1 MADHPDGDPAGLQE
15 EGFPASSSP
24 GASCPRSSPWAGC
37 TSPSGSRTSKALV
50 KSNQNLIKID
60 PGYFKSFLV
69 NPGFLFHDH
78 HRPRRSAA
86 AGLVADDLKHSSL
99 QLYFSRPLT
108 KKDYLLGKL
117 SVIAFFV
124 LVLTAVPW
132 LVLVVFKL
140 IFAGS
145 LKFLAAYPWLP
156 LSILGYAAL
165 LAVFFGFYFLLL
177 SASSRNG
184 ATSPSS
190 SSRPIS
196 SPTSSPASSAA
207 SSGPR
212 TWPCS
217 RSRPTSC
224 RPALSSSA
232 EAALSR
238 ILVYWSFAV
247 LAAIAVLAL
256 VVLDRRIRGVEVIE
270 VTAVI
275 AAAQPLQ
282 VVRQRP
288 RPERRQPGDRAAAS
302 PACWARTAPASRPS

>member
-1 MADHPDGDPAGLQE
+1 MATIREKGYTHWDGVLVRRRFAWWPITRTGIQLAFKKKAFRFFFSGGFLPAFFALGGLYVSERLEDFQ
-15 EGFPASSSP
+15 
-24 GASCPRSSPWAGC
+24 
-37 TSPSGSRTSKALV
+37 ALV

-69 NPGFLFHDH
+69 NPGFLFMIIIVLVF
-78 HRPRRSAA
+78 AA

-140 IFAGS
+140 IFAGN

-177 SASSRNG
+177 SASSRN
-184 ATSPSS
+184 A
-190 SSRPIS
+190 RYV
-196 SPTSSPASSAA
+196 A
-207 SSGPR
+207 
-212 TWPCS
+212 
-217 RSRPTSC
+217 
-224 RPALSSSA
+224 
-232 EAALSR
+232 
-238 ILVYWSFAV
+238 ILVFTTYLFSDVLSGILTGIFRTPYLALFSLRANLMQAGAFLFGRKPPVAIPVFWSFVV

-256 VVLDRRIRGVEVIE
+256 VVLDRKIRGVEVIK
-270 VTAVI
+270 
-275 AAAQPLQ
+275 
-282 VVRQRP
+282 
-288 RPERRQPGDRAAAS
+288 
-302 PACWARTAPASRPS
+302 